1 MDETGRDRPTSVLRE
16 EHRIILSVLRVVRRL
31 LERAREGTG
40 FEAGALGQCVEFFR
54 LFADACHHAKEE
66 DLLFPVLESRGIARE
81 GGPIGMMIYEHRIAR
96 ELTRQMGEAHAAAGG
111 GDVAA
116 VGKFCALAEMYDDLL
131 TRHIYKEDNVLF
143 MMGDQVMRETDQQE
157 LCSRFCESGCQQF
170 GGRKREELTQLAEAL
185 VAEWGDDQ
193 QHA

>member
-1 MDETGRDRPTSVLRE
+1 MDETGRDNPTSVLRE
-16 EHRIILSVLRVVRRL
+16 EHQIILSVLTVVRRL

-40 FEAGALGQCVEFFR
+40 FEADALGQCVEFFR

-66 DLLFPVLESRGIARE
+66 DLLFPVLESRGIPRD
-81 GGPIGMMIYEHRIAR
+81 GGPIGMMLYEHGIAR
-96 ELTRQMGEAHAAAGG
+96 ELTRQMGEAHAAACG
-111 GDVAA
+111 GDESA

-157 LCSRFCESGCQQF
+157 LCSRFCEAGCRKF

-193 QHA
+193 RHE